1 MKAISTYFTAFA
13 TGLILLGAS
22 SCKKALEETPYSFY
36 SPENFY
42 KNESD
47 AKAAINGVYAELY
60 TYDLYLQPFWNITIL
75 DDDHVSGADWFL
87 GTTGAGNP
95 QAYFGWEKPWVGC
108 YVIIARANTVLENVV
123 NINNMDVDIKNR
135 ILGEAYFLRGW
146 AYFQLVQLYGGVP
159 IRLKSLSATD
169 PQTNI
174 PRATVK
180 ETYDV
185 VISDFKNA
193 ETKLFPVGHAK
204 AGEVGRVNQGV
215 AKAFLAK
222 TYLTMASGA
231 ATGNISVRG
240 GTDNGYYTYA
250 KTVVAGHEG
259 IDSKAY
265 YTLAR
270 DKAQEVI
277 SSTAYALTPSWKD
290 LWSIAGRN
298 NKEQM
303 WELQSLAGTDFIN
316 NLSAYFPARSTFG
329 QGAVWTTNNHYNDYE
344 IVDKRVLDGIT
355 HNYTTLSGTNIFY
368 PFSQAAQYK
377 VLNGITYNNTNSTT
391 AERAYTIK
399 YSSVAD
405 PTVVISDAFFPLL
418 RYSEVLLMYAEAE
431 NEVNGATTL
440 AYNALNTVR
449 FRSYPTTGSPAVPV
463 PEAYAPTNMNPEQFR
478 SYVLAERA
486 REFNLEGIRR
496 FDLMRWGIYL
506 QVMNKISTGQNNIS
520 KVRANRNLL
529 LPLPLGELNS
539 NKAIP
544 GNNPGW

>member
-123 NINNMDVDIKNR
+123 GINNMDVDIKNR

-174 PRATVK
+174 PRSTVR

-215 AKAFLAK
+215 VKAFLAK

-231 ATGNISVRG
+231 ATGNITVRG

-377 VLNGITYNNTNSTT
+377 VVNGITYNNTNSTT

-449 FRSYPTTGSPAVPV
+449 FRSYPTTGSPAAPV
-463 PEAYAPTNMNPEQFR
+463 PEAYAPANMNPEQFR

>member
-1 MKAISTYFTAFA
+1 MKAISKYFTAFA
-13 TGLILLGAS
+13 TGLILFSFS
-22 SCKKALEETPYSFY
+22 SCKKALEEKPYSFY

-95 QAYFGWEKPWVGC
+95 QAYFGWDRPWVGC
-108 YVIIARANTVLENVV
+108 YAIIARANTVLENVA
-123 NINNMDVDIKNR
+123 NITEIDPDIKNR

-159 IRLKSLSATD
+159 LRLKSLSAAEPETSV
-169 PQTNI
+169 

-185 VISDFKNA
+185 IINNFKEA
-193 ETKLFPVGHAK
+193 ETRLLPLGNAK
-204 AGEVGRVNQGV
+204 AGEAGRVNQGV

-231 ATGNISVRG
+231 ATGNVIVRG

-250 KTVVAGHEG
+250 KNVVAGHAG

-270 DKAQEVI
+270 DKAAEII
-277 SSTAYALTPSWKD
+277 SSNTYTLTPSWKD

-303 WELQSLAGTDFIN
+303 WELQSLAGTAFVN
-316 NLSAYFPARSTFG
+316 NLGAYFSARSTLG
-329 QGAVWTTNNHYNDYE
+329 QGAVWTTNNHYSDYE
-344 IVDKRVLDGIT
+344 DADKRVLEGVT
-355 HNYTTLSGTNIFY
+355 HNYTTLQGTNVFY
-368 PFSQAAQYK
+368 PSWQSALYK
-377 VLNGITYNNTNSTT
+377 VVNGVTYSNTGSTT

-399 YSSVAD
+399 YSAVAD
-405 PTVVISDAFFPLL
+405 PTVANSDAFLPLL
-418 RYSEVLLMYAEAE
+418 RYAEVLLMYAEAE
-431 NEVNGATTL
+431 NEVNGTTVL
-440 AYNALNTVR
+440 AYTALGAVR
-449 FRSYPTTGSPAVPV
+449 SRASASAAPAG
-463 PEAYAPTNMNPEQFR
+463 MNQEQFR
-478 SYVLAERA
+478 SFVLAERA

-506 QVMNKISTGQNNIS
+506 QVMNKISAGQNNIS
-520 KVRANRNLL
+520 KVRATRNLL
-529 LPLPLGELNS
+529 LPLPLNELNS
-539 NKAIP
+539 NKAITA
-544 GNNPGW
+544 NNPGW